1 VLGERSEGF
10 LVSGKDK
17 KDDLF
22 NFNSRLRAVQYLML
36 ALFVALGIRFSAL
49 QVVHYQAYLTRADNN
64 RVREVPIIAARGA
77 ILDRSGNTLVDNKPA
92 FNIVVTPEL
101 VENRDNTRRVLI
113 EHLAVDRDQA
123 SAAVEET
130 KRERSQPIL
139 VKQNATETDRAWVAA
154 HEYEHPEIV
163 VEAQPQRHY
172 PHGSLAAHV
181 LGYIGEISPKQ
192 LEDPRYIAAGYK
204 PGDIVGQGGIEK
216 VYDKILRG
224 SDGLRLMLV
233 DSRGRPIRELNRIE
247 PVKGQDIV
255 TTLDLE
261 VQTVAERQ
269 FDDKRETGVAVAL
282 DPRDGEVLAMV
293 SKPAFD
299 PNAFAAHLVSS
310 KNLDQ
315 IRHILNDPEALFNKA
330 IRGIYPTGST
340 WKIMM
345 ATAALEEGVISLKN
359 SRIPC
364 GGGIGIG
371 NRFVHCM
378 GSHGDPDIHAAIVHS
393 CDGYFYRLGLKMGID
408 MIHDWIVRFGMGQ
421 RTGIDLPHEEA
432 GIIPDPAWKRR
443 ARPRDPEWKD
453 FDTVLAAVGQGS
465 VAVPPIQ
472 LLRAEAGIMMNGE
485 YHTPHVLKEA
495 KGNQVAP
502 ARSYEDDAAFLKLA
516 RLTVD
521 TVSHAVWGVVNEGG
535 TGSVAALPGI
545 DIGGKTGTAQVIAKE
560 KARGKQLQ
568 DQSWFISFAPLHTG
582 EKPELAVV
590 VVTEHGG
597 QGGKASAPKAR
608 MINAA
613 YFSKKL
619 GRQLLPEVLART
631 VGQQPTRRASVGTVA
646 EEKNPTHLA
655 MVH

>member
-1 VLGERSEGF
+1 
-10 LVSGKDK
+10 VSSKDQK
-17 KDDLF
+17 EDPF
-22 NFNSRLRAVQYLML
+22 NFKSRLRVVQYSLL
-36 ALFVALGIRFSAL
+36 ALFVLLGIRFWAL

-64 RVREVPIIAARGA
+64 HVREVPILAARGA
-77 ILDRSGNTLVDNKPA
+77 ILDRNGNALVDNTPA
-92 FNIVVTPEL
+92 FNIIVTPEL
-101 VENRDNTRRVLI
+101 VESRENTLRALI
-113 EHLAVDRDQA
+113 EHLGVDRDQA
-123 SAAVEET
+123 SATLEDT
-130 KRERSQPIL
+130 RRERSQPIL

-154 HEYEHPEIV
+154 HEYEHPEIA

-172 PHGSLAAHV
+172 PHGALAAHV

-192 LEDPRYIAAGYK
+192 LEDASYIAAGYK

-224 SDGLRLMLV
+224 SDGVRLMQV
-233 DSRGRPIRELNRIE
+233 DSRGRPLRELSRVE
-247 PVKGQDIV
+247 PVRGQDIV
-255 TTLDLE
+255 TTLDLD
-261 VQTVAERQ
+261 VQRAAEQ
-269 FDDKRETGVAVAL
+269 QLDGKRETGAAIAL
-282 DPRDGEVLAMV
+282 DPRNGEVLAMV

-310 KNLDQ
+310 KNGDE
-315 IRHILNDPEALFNKA
+315 IRQILNDPEAMFNKA

-345 ATAALEEGVISLKN
+345 ATAALEEGVITLKN

-364 GGGIGIG
+364 GGGISIG

-378 GSHGDPDIHAAIVHS
+378 GSHGEPDIHYAIVHS
-393 CDGYFYRLGLKMGID
+393 CDGYFYRLGLRMGID

-421 RTGIDLPHEEA
+421 KTGIDLPHEEA

-465 VAVPPIQ
+465 VAVPPLQ

-485 YHTPHVLKEA
+485 YHTPHILKEA
-495 KGNQVAP
+495 RGNQIAP
-502 ARSYEDDAAFLKLA
+502 ARFYEDDAAIL
-516 RLTVD
+516 RLTRPTVD
-521 TVSHAVWGVVNEGG
+521 AVSYAAWGVVNEGG
-535 TGSVAALPGI
+535 TGAVAALPGI

-560 KARGKQLQ
+560 KARGKELQ
-568 DQSWFISFAPLHTG
+568 DQSWFISFAPLQTVQ
-582 EKPELAVV
+582 KPELAVV

-619 GRQLLPEVLART
+619 GHPLVPDLLARNS
-631 VGQQPTRRASVGTVA
+631 GQPPKRSASA
-646 EEKNPTHLA
+646 ANAAASAEKNPNHLA
-655 MVH
+655 LVH